1 MKPPKFFQDLF
12 KVKKVDYETKHEM
25 IVAKN
30 SIELLNKVEE
40 FVAKIP
46 KNDILKITMGNTI
59 ANITYKIYPLQ
70 NLQENKTEQ
79 KKESQK

>member
-30 SIELLNKVEE
+30 SIELRAFK
-40 FVAKIP
+40 
-46 KNDILKITMGNTI
+46 
-59 ANITYKIYPLQ
+59 
-70 NLQENKTEQ
+70 
-79 KKESQK
+79 